1 MGGVHIY
8 RSNRVESLLSGLT
21 RVVAQPLPDP
31 LESECIVVQGR
42 GMERWLSLALADRL
56 GVLANPDFPFLRA
69 FLRDILGKVLEDD
82 PALPGRPRVDD
93 AFEPARL
100 MWSIA
105 ELLGELADARS
116 FRPVKDYL
124 AGETRGEKALALARR
139 IADSFDHYAIY
150 RPEWVL
156 AWERGESAPEAGLS
170 QRDEAWQAELWRA
183 LVARHGSVHLAR
195 RIEKFL
201 AVLGSGSPVPDAIPS
216 RISLFGVA
224 TLPPLFLSALGG
236 LGKVTEMHLFVLS
249 PSREYWGQIRSA
261 REQIRERRAR
271 GEAPGEM
278 HFEEGHPL
286 LASLGRLGRDFQEII
301 EASIDYRED
310 DEDLYRDPLSESDGP
325 GSMLHVL
332 QSDILH
338 LRDRGGFEAGEP
350 PLPLAPGDRSI
361 QVHACH
367 GPMREAEILRDQLLD
382 LFENDPSL
390 EPRDVIV
397 MTPDVDTYAPFIEAA
412 FGSEAGDAGHQAIP
426 CRVADRGARSVFEV
440 VEAFFR
446 LLDALAG
453 RLSASSVLDLL
464 GAPCIRERFG
474 LGEADE
480 PILRDWI
487 LGAGVGWGIDADHR
501 VREGQPRAEENTWR
515 FGLDRLFLGYAMAD
529 GPESLFSGVRPQEG
543 AQGAE
548 AALLGR
554 LGDFTRALFDF
565 HGRVEK
571 PLRPA
576 QWRGLLAA
584 LVESM
589 IETDSETAH
598 QRQLILEALDEV
610 VRAAEQGKFE
620 DELSLTSMR
629 EQLEAGI
636 ADKRPSGGFLVGG
649 VTFCELVPMRT
660 VPFRV
665 VCLMGLGDT
674 EFPRIRR
681 RLGFDLIGRRP
692 RPGDRSSREDDRYL
706 FLEALL
712 SARDYFLVTYKGQN
726 PRDNESLPPS
736 VVVGELLDH
745 LDRAFVLDGEGGEA
759 RTTREVV
766 TVAHRLQPFN
776 PVYFSAREGDARLF
790 SYSATGCAGAVALA
804 APRSEPNRFIPVP
817 LPEPADTGDALE
829 LDELIDFYRNPA
841 RSLLRNRL
849 RIFLAEDGDAAP
861 DREPTGLDGLDR
873 WRVGDELVARRLR
886 DESSERDGPRIRG
899 LGILPLGAAGRVAY
913 EGVEHEVE
921 SLAARAREISGG
933 GAPETLEFDLREA
946 GLGLVGRLDGI
957 WDGVRVH
964 ARFSRLEGTWEIEE
978 WIRHLALCAARPEGG
993 RALTH
998 LVARPPE
1005 KKKKGIHVRFGFVD
1019 DAGAQLENLVAI
1031 YRRGQSSPLPFF
1043 PRTSRKY
1050 ALTLRT
1056 SKKENPEEQAIKD
1069 AYSAWRSDDANAAS
1083 GQVTFWSRG
1092 EEEDVHFARVFAGQ
1106 DPLAVSWLPDPG
1118 TPGDGFRSLARRVFD
1133 PLLAHREGVD

>member
-1 MGGVHIY
+1 V
-8 RSNRVESLLSGLT
+8 SGLA
-21 RVVAQPLPDP
+21 RVVAEPQADP
-31 LESECIVVQGR
+31 LTPECIVVQGR
-42 GMERWLSLALADRL
+42 GMERWLSLELSNRL
-56 GVLANPDFPFLRA
+56 GVLGNPKFPFLRA

-82 PALPGRPRVDD
+82 SPLPGQPRVDD
-93 AFEPARL
+93 AFEPERL

-105 ELLGELADARS
+105 ELLGELAGEKS

-124 AGETRGEKALALARR
+124 GGETRGEKALALARR
-139 IADSFDHYAIY
+139 IAESFDHYAIY

-156 AWERGESAPEAGLS
+156 AWERGEPAREPGLS
-170 QRDEAWQAELWRA
+170 RRDEAWQAELWRA

-195 RIEKFL
+195 RIESFL
-201 AVLGSGSPVPDAIPS
+201 AVLDSGSLAPGTVPD
-216 RISLFGVA
+216 RVSLFGVA
-224 TLPPLFLSALGG
+224 TLPPLFLSALTG
-236 LGKVTEMHLFVLS
+236 LGQVTEMHLFVLS

-261 REQIRERRAR
+261 REQIRESRVR

-301 EASIDYRED
+301 EASVDYQES
-310 DEDLYRDPLSESDGP
+310 DEDLYLDPLAESEGP
-325 GSMLHVL
+325 GCMLHAL

-350 PLPLAPGDRSI
+350 PLALAPGDRSI
-361 QVHACH
+361 QVHVCH

-382 LFENDPSL
+382 LFETDPSL

-412 FGSEAGDAGHQAIP
+412 FGAEVGAGGHQAIP

-440 VEAFFR
+440 VEAFFC
-446 LLDALAG
+446 LLDALSG
-453 RLSASSVLDLL
+453 RLSASAVLDLL
-464 GAPCIRERFG
+464 GAACIRERFG
-474 LGEADE
+474 FGEADE
-480 PILRDWI
+480 PTLRDWI
-487 LGAGVGWGIDADHR
+487 LGAGVGWGIDAEHR
-501 VREGQPRAEENTWR
+501 VREGQPPAEENTWR

-529 GPESLFSGVRPQEG
+529 GPESLFSGVRPHEG

-565 HGRVEK
+565 HGRAEK

-598 QRQLILEALDEV
+598 QRQLILEALDEI

-620 DELSLTSMR
+620 DELSLSSMR

-636 ADKRPSGGFLVGG
+636 ADKRPSGGFLAGG

-665 VCLMGLGDT
+665 VCLMGLGDV

-745 LDRAFVLDGEGGEA
+745 LDRAFVPDAGA
-759 RTTREVV
+759 RTIREAV
-766 TVAHRLQPFN
+766 TVTHRLQPFN
-776 PVYFSAREGDARLF
+776 PVYFSAGEGDARLF

-804 APRSEPNRFIPVP
+804 APRSEPDRFIPVP
-817 LPEPADTGDALE
+817 LSEPAETGDALE

-861 DREPTGLDGLDR
+861 DREPAELAGLDR
-873 WRVGDELVARRLR
+873 WRVGDELVARRLLG
-886 DESSERDGPRIRG
+886 ESSERDGPRIRG

-913 EGVEHEVE
+913 EGVEQEAE
-921 SLAARAREISGG
+921 SLAARAREVSGG
-933 GAPETLEFDLREA
+933 GSLETLEFDLREA
-946 GLGLVGRLDGI
+946 GLPLVGRLDGI
-957 WDGVRVH
+957 GDGVRVH

-993 RALTH
+993 GALTH
-998 LVARPPE
+998 LVARPSE
-1005 KKKKGIHVRFGFVD
+1005 KKKNGIHVRFGFVE
-1019 DAGAQLENLVAI
+1019 DAGAQLEKLVAI

-1056 SKKENPEEQAIKD
+1056 SKQENPEGHASKD

-1083 GQVTFWSRG
+1083 GQASFWSRG
-1092 EEEDVHFARVFAGQ
+1092 EGEDVHFARVFAGQ
-1106 DPLAVSWLPDPG
+1106 DPLAVSWRPDPG
-1118 TPGDGFRSLARRVFD
+1118 TPGDGFRSLARGVFD
-1133 PLLAHREGVD
+1133 PLLTHREGGD

>member
-1 MGGVHIY
+1 M
-8 RSNRVESLLSGLT
+8 SGLT
-21 RVVAQPLPDP
+21 RVVAQPQADP
-31 LESECIVVQGR
+31 LAPECIVVQGR
-42 GMERWLSLALADRL
+42 GMERWLSMALADRL
-56 GVLANPDFPFLRA
+56 GVFANPKFPFLRA
-69 FLRDILGKVLEDD
+69 FLRDILERVLEDD
-82 PALPGRPRVDD
+82 PGLPGSPRVDD
-93 AFEPARL
+93 AFEPGRL

-105 ELLGELADARS
+105 ELLGEYADAPS

-124 AGETRGEKALALARR
+124 GGETRGEKALALAHR
-139 IADSFDHYAIY
+139 IAESFDHYVVY

-156 AWERGESAPEAGLS
+156 AWERGEPAPEPGLS
-170 QRDEAWQAELWRA
+170 RRDEAWQAELWRA

-195 RIEKFL
+195 RIESFL
-201 AVLGSGSPVPDAIPS
+201 AALEGGPPAPGVIPC
-216 RISLFGVA
+216 RVSLFGLA

-236 LGKVTEMHLFVLS
+236 LGEVTEMHLFVLS
-249 PSREYWGQIRSA
+249 PSQEYWGQIRSA
-261 REQIRERRAR
+261 REQIREKRTR

-301 EASIDYRED
+301 EASIDYQES
-310 DEDLYRDPLSESDGP
+310 DEDLYRDPLAESEGP
-325 GSMLHVL
+325 GSMLHAL

-338 LRDRGGFEAGEP
+338 LRDPGGSEGVEVPHA
-350 PLPLAPGDRSI
+350 LVPGDRSI

-382 LFENDPSL
+382 LFEKDPSL

-412 FGSEAGDAGHQAIP
+412 FGAEAGAGGYRAIP

-446 LLDALAG
+446 LLDALVG
-453 RLSASSVLDLL
+453 RLSASAVLDLL
-464 GAPCIRERFG
+464 GAECIRERFG

-480 PILRDWI
+480 PTLRDWI

-501 VREGQPRAEENTWR
+501 VREGQPPAEENTWR

-529 GPESLFSGVRPQEG
+529 GPDRLFSGVRPHEG

-576 QWRGLLAA
+576 QWRGLLADI
-584 LVESM
+584 VESM
-589 IETDSETAH
+589 IQTDSETAH
-598 QRQLILEALDEV
+598 QRQLILEALDEI
-610 VRAAEQGKFE
+610 VRAAEQGAFE
-620 DELSLTSMR
+620 GELSLASMR

-636 ADKRPSGGFLVGG
+636 AGKPPSGGFLVGG

-665 VCLMGLGDT
+665 VCLMGLGDM

-681 RLGFDLIGRRP
+681 RLGFDLIDRRP

-726 PRDNESLPPS
+726 PRDNQPLPPS

-745 LDRAFVLDGEGGEA
+745 LDRAFLPAGESAEP
-759 RTTREVV
+759 RKTRDSV
-766 TVAHRLQPFN
+766 TVVHRLQPFN
-776 PVYFSAREGDARLF
+776 PVYFSSREADPRLF

-804 APRSEPNRFIPVP
+804 APRSEPDRFIPVP
-817 LPEPADTGDALE
+817 LPEPTEIGDALE

-849 RIFLAEDGDAAP
+849 RIYLAEDGDAAP
-861 DREPTGLDGLDR
+861 DREPAELAGLDR

-886 DESSERDGPRIRG
+886 GESSERDRPRVQG
-899 LGILPLGAAGRVAY
+899 LGILPLGAAGTVAY
-913 EGVEHEVE
+913 EGVAHEVE
-921 SLAARAREISGG
+921 ILAARAREIAGG
-933 GAPETLEFDLREA
+933 GTPETLEFDLS
-946 GLGLVGRLDGI
+946 GDGPPLVGRLDGI

-964 ARFSRLEGTWEIEE
+964 ARFSRLEGTWEIDE
-978 WIRHLALCAARPEGG
+978 WIRHLALCAAWPEGG

-998 LVARPPE
+998 LVARPAE
-1005 KKKKGIHVRFGFVD
+1005 KKKNGIHARFGFVD
-1019 DAGAQLENLVAI
+1019 DARAQLENLVAI
-1031 YRRGQSSPLPFF
+1031 YRRGQCSPLPFF

-1056 SKKENPEEQAIKD
+1056 GKGENPEKKAILDAYKAWRTGDENPGQEQAT
-1069 AYSAWRSDDANAAS
+1069 A
-1083 GQVTFWSRG
+1083 WSRG
-1092 EEEDVHFARVFAGQ
+1092 EEEDVHFARAFAGQ
-1106 DPLAVSWLPDPG
+1106 DPLSPFWRPDPG
-1118 TPGDGFRSLARRVFD
+1118 APGDGFRSLARRVFD
-1133 PLLAHREGVD
+1133 PLLKRREEID